1 MTCMQTIEDSMEE
14 KSLKKEKLKVRM
26 FGHFEMSNSKGSLD
40 EDKIRSEMLTK
51 LLVYFFCHRKSNV
64 TVQELSEALWPDDT
78 SDNPAGAL
86 KNLMYRL
93 RTIIKKEWGGQE
105 FILTGRGSYT
115 WNPEIELEIDTE
127 EFEAS
132 YKKAS
137 KAEADEDKI
146 SCYKKSVV
154 LYKGMFMPKL
164 AGEYWVT
171 SLTTY
176 YHSTYLS
183 AVKKLAGLLNINRRY
198 EEMAQICN
206 MAIGLDNLDEELH
219 CWFIKALI
227 GQNKQNLAVE
237 HYQKAVDLLY
247 ENLGVRPSKEL
258 RDVYDELLKQQH
270 EQELDLSIIQ
280 KELKADDNGRG
291 AFLCEYGVFKK
302 SYHLEIRR
310 AGRLGMSIYL
320 SLITLYPAAK
330 LKSGSEAYQRVIND
344 GMDMMQKVLLS
355 SLRTGDVISKYSA
368 SQFIVML
375 PTCQYETATMV
386 MERIQDKF
394 YESDKKRKL
403 EMRYSVDEIDLSC

>member
-1 MTCMQTIEDSMEE
+1 MQKTEDIVEE
-14 KSLKKEKLKVRM
+14 EPLKVKHLKVRL
-26 FGHFEMSNSKGSLD
+26 FGHFEMRNPEGFLN
-40 EDKIRSEMLTK
+40 EEKIRSEMLTK
-51 LLVYFFCHRKSNV
+51 LLVYFFCHRRGNV
-64 TVQELSEALWPDDT
+64 TVQELSEALWPDDA

-93 RTIIKKEWGGQE
+93 RTMIKKEWDGQE
-105 FILTGRGSYT
+105 FILTGRGSYS
-115 WNPEIELEIDTE
+115 WNPAVELEIDIE
-127 EFEAS
+127 EFEEF

-137 KAEADEDKI
+137 AAETDEEKI
-146 SCYKKSVV
+146 NDYNRAVI

-176 YHSTYLS
+176 YHSTYLN
-183 AVKKLAGLLNINRRY
+183 AVKKLAELLNKYRRY
-198 EEMAQICN
+198 EEMSQICN
-206 MAIGLDNLDEELH
+206 VAISLDNLDEELH

-227 GQNKQNLAVE
+227 GQNKQKLAVE
-237 HYQKAVDLLY
+237 QYQKAVDLLY

-258 RDVYDELLKQQH
+258 RDIYDELLKQQH

-330 LKSGSEAYQRVIND
+330 LKADSEQYQNTINE
-344 GMDMMQKVLLS
+344 GMDIMQKVLLS

-368 SQFIVML
+368 GQFIVML

-394 YESDKKRKL
+394 YESDKRRKL
-403 EMRYSVDEIDLSC
+403 VVRYSVDEIDLE

>member
-1 MTCMQTIEDSMEE
+1 MQKREGSMEE
-14 KSLKKEKLKVRM
+14 KKENLKVRL
-26 FGHFEMSNSKGSLD
+26 FGRFEMSNSSGFLD

-51 LLVYFFCHRKSNV
+51 LLVYFFCHRKGNV
-64 TVQELSEALWPDDT
+64 TVQELSEVLWPDDT

-93 RTIIKKEWGGQE
+93 RTIIKKEWPGQE
-105 FILTGRGSYT
+105 FIMTGRGSYL
-115 WNPEIELEIDTE
+115 WNSEIELELDIE
-127 EFEAS
+127 EFEETC
-132 YKKAS
+132 KKAS
-137 KAEADEDKI
+137 KSETDEEKI
-146 SCYKKSVV
+146 ECYKKAVV
-154 LYKGMFMPKL
+154 LYKGLFVPKL
-164 AGEYWVT
+164 GGEYWVT
-171 SLTTY
+171 SLSTY
-176 YHSTYLS
+176 YHSAYLS
-183 AVKKLAGLLNINRRY
+183 AVKKLADILNTYRRY
-198 EEMAQICN
+198 EEMAQICS
-206 MAIGLDNLDEELH
+206 MAISLDNLDEELH

-237 HYQKAVDLLY
+237 HYQKTVDLLY
-247 ENLGVRPSKEL
+247 ESLGIRPSKEL

-270 EQELDLSIIQ
+270 EQELDLTKIQ

-291 AFLCEYGVFKK
+291 AFMCEYGVFKK

-320 SLITLYPAAK
+320 SLITLYPSAK
-330 LKSGSEAYQRVIND
+330 IKAGSEAYQNAMNE
-344 GMDMMQKVLLS
+344 GMEIMQKVLLS

-394 YESDKKRKL
+394 YEMDKKRKL
-403 EMRYSVDEIDLSC
+403 VIRYSVDEIDLE

>member
-1 MTCMQTIEDSMEE
+1 MQKTEDIVEE
-14 KSLKKEKLKVRM
+14 EPLKVKHLKVWL
-26 FGHFEMSNSKGSLD
+26 FGHFEMRNPEGFLN
-40 EDKIRSEMLTK
+40 EEKIRSEMLTK
-51 LLVYFFCHRKSNV
+51 LLVYFFCHRRGNV

-93 RTIIKKEWGGQE
+93 RTMIKKEWGGQE
-105 FILTGRGSYT
+105 FILTGRGSYS
-115 WNPEIELEIDTE
+115 WNPAVELEIDIE
-127 EFEAS
+127 EFEEF

-137 KAEADEDKI
+137 AAETDEEKI
-146 SCYKKSVV
+146 NYYKRAVI

-183 AVKKLAGLLNINRRY
+183 AVKKLAELLNTYRRY
-198 EEMAQICN
+198 EEMSQICN
-206 MAIGLDNLDEELH
+206 VAIALDNLDEELH

-227 GQNKQNLAVE
+227 GQNKQKLAVE
-237 HYQKAVDLLY
+237 QYQKAVDLLY

-258 RDVYDELLKQQH
+258 RDIYDELLKQQH

-330 LKSGSEAYQRVIND
+330 LKADSEQYQSTIND

-368 SQFIVML
+368 GQFIVML

-394 YESDKKRKL
+394 YESDKRRKL
-403 EMRYSVDEIDLSC
+403 VVRYSVDEIDLE